1 MPSIF
6 VLKEKITSP
15 MEWYS
20 RMMKKTAEWE
30 FDNLLETYHLGS
42 VYLFESSNGVSFDDM
57 SEEEFFGWK
66 VSSWIALADGKEL
79 IYGYYNE
86 DSGNAEFVHIK
97 NGIAAIFVV
106 IAAML
111 NLSTSKTANV
121 SESIGCMVLR
131 LKQTKALHRHL
142 LVGWMSPNMSM
153 KICCDF
159 FIPKARITLTR
170 KILVYIITVRTSA
183 PVW

>member
-20 RMMKKTAEWE
+20 RMMKKTGEWE

-42 VYLFESSNGVSFDDM
+42 VYLFESSDSVSFDDM
-57 SEEEFFGWK
+57 SEDEFFGWE

-97 NGIAAIFVV
+97 NGKCIREYRVYGSETETDEGVAPAFTCWMDVAEYV
-106 IAAML
+106 DE
-111 NLSTSKTANV
+111 NL
-121 SESIGCMVLR
+121 L
-131 LKQTKALHRHL
+131 
-142 LVGWMSPNMSM
+142 
-153 KICCDF
+153 
-159 FIPKARITLTR
+159 
-170 KILVYIITVRTSA
+170 
-183 PVW
+183 